1 MLFFKRISP
10 VFITASLIFGHG
22 WGAPMA
28 WGQENAPAAASE
40 SYLPDFFAQFQPRTA
55 SDMIER
61 VPGFT
66 VSGQDGSGRGFG
78 QANLNLLI
86 NGRRPSSKSSGAN
99 QILDRIPAENV
110 VRIDILDG
118 ASLDIPGLS
127 GQVANIITETS
138 NKISG
143 NWGYSARFEE
153 GTAPQILEGN
163 LSVTGA
169 RGNLDYVV
177 SFESRQFTRTMEGL
191 EQFFDADEL
200 QTQDRLE
207 DISTLR
213 TRPTLDVNLT
223 WAPDNGHVAN
233 LNLSGG
239 LGNRNDFTIEDFT
252 VLSGDELS
260 GQSQSFRGR
269 DEIEYEIGGD
279 YTLPLGSGSLKLIAL
294 NRFENSDRGN
304 RFFEFLEGQDPTL
317 SIFDND
323 QDEGELIGRVE
334 YNFKPRPKHDLQIS
348 VEGALNF
355 LESDTLTFETGDLED
370 TLENVRVEEQR
381 AETNLTHSW
390 NKSDRLSFQT
400 SLGVEY
406 SRLDVVSADE
416 PARNFV
422 RPKGFFSASYKASPT
437 YTFRARAERSVGQ
450 LDFGTFVSTV
460 NFTED
465 IANAGN
471 SLIVPTQQWNTSLEV
486 QRFDDSIVSGTLR
499 LFAEFIEDPID
510 QILFPDGSQGDGNLD
525 SALFYGAEVNGTWLL
540 DHLGFK
546 GGRIDFE
553 GALRDSSIDDP
564 ITGISREINE
574 TEIWEF
580 QIDLRHDIPNTNY
593 AWFARVQKD
602 RETNDFRIDEFFNGN
617 ITAPNTSLGFEH
629 KDFYGLNVELRLDNL
644 LDRAFN
650 RTRTIFS
657 PDRTGDIV
665 GFENFDR
672 TRGRRFSVQI
682 SDTF

>member
-1 MLFFKRISP
+1 MVINLC
-10 VFITASLIFGHG
+10 GY
-22 WGAPMA
+22 GAPNA
-28 WGQENAPAAASE
+28 WAQDNAITTATQSTSE
-40 SYLPDFFAQFQPRTA
+40 SYAPDFFTQFQPRTA

-99 QILDRIPAENV
+99 EILDRIPAENV

-138 NKISG
+138 NKLSG
-143 NWGYSARFEE
+143 NWGYRARFEE
-153 GTAPQILEGN
+153 GTEPQILEGN
-163 LSVTGA
+163 ISIIGA

-177 SFESRQFTRTMEGL
+177 SFDSEQFTRTNEGF
-191 EQFFDADEL
+191 EQFFDADGVQIQE
-200 QTQDRLE
+200 RLE

-223 WAPDNGHVAN
+223 WTPDNGHVAN

-239 LGNRNDFTIEDFT
+239 LGNRNDFTIEDFN
-252 VLSGDELS
+252 VLAGDELS

-269 DEIEYEIGGD
+269 DEIEYEIGAD
-279 YTLPLGSGSLKLIAL
+279 YALPLGSGTLKFIGLHG
-294 NRFENSDRGN
+294 FENSDRSN
-304 RFFEFLEGQDPTL
+304 LFTEFLDGQAPTISL
-317 SIFDND
+317 FEND
-323 QDEGELIGRVE
+323 IDEGEFIGRVE
-334 YNFKPRPKHDLQIS
+334 YNFKPAPKQDLQIS
-348 VEGALNF
+348 TEGAFNF
-355 LESDTLTFETGDLED
+355 LESDTVLFETGDIED

-381 AETNLTHSW
+381 AEANLTHSW
-390 NKSDRLSFQT
+390 NLSERLNFQT
-400 SLGVEY
+400 SLGAEY
-406 SRLDVVSADE
+406 SRLAVVSTDE
-416 PARNFV
+416 PAREFV
-422 RPKGFFSASYKASPT
+422 RPKGFFSASYKVSPA
-437 YTFRARAERSVGQ
+437 YTFRARAERAVGQ
-450 LDFGTFVSTV
+450 LDFGIFVSTV

-465 IANAGN
+465 TANAGN

-486 QRFDDSIVSGTLR
+486 QRFDDKVISGTLR

-510 QILFPDGSQGDGNLD
+510 QILFPDGEQGPGNLD
-525 SALFYGAEVNGTWLL
+525 SALFYGAEINGTWLL

-564 ITGISREINE
+564 ITGLSREINE
-574 TEIWEF
+574 TEHWEF
-580 QIDLRHDIPNTNY
+580 QIDLRHDIPNTDY
-593 AWFARVQKD
+593 AWFARVQMD
-602 RETNDFRIDEFFNGN
+602 RESDDFRIDEFFNGN
-617 ITAPNTSLGFEH
+617 ITEPNLRFGVEH
-629 KDFYGLNVELRLDNL
+629 KNFLGMNVELRLDNIL
-644 LDRAFN
+644 NRAFN
-650 RTRTIFS
+650 RERTIFS
-657 PDRTGDIV
+657 PDRTGQIIET
-665 GFENFDR
+665 ENFDR
-672 TRGRRFSVQI
+672 FRGRRLSISI